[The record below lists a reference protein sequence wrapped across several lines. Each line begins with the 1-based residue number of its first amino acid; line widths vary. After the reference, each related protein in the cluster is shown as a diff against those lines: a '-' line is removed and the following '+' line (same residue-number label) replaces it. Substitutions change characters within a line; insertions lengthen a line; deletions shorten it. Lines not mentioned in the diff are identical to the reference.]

1 VPFAY
6 FFRKRNPKNR
16 ARDEKAM
23 PVLAK
28 YLRKMFVIE
37 ADIRPSTEALLS
49 DEWVQEQND
58 S

>member
-1 VPFAY
+1 
-6 FFRKRNPKNR
+6 
-16 ARDEKAM
+16 M

-28 YLRKMFVIE
+28 YLRKMLVIE
-37 ADIRPSTEALLS
+37 ADTRPSTEALLS